1 MQQLFAVLNA
11 LPMALYARYGTDAH
25 VAAVIRSCYTPFNK
39 NICLKGVLE

>member
-25 VAAVIRSCYTPFNK
+25 IAAA
-39 NICLKGVLE
+39 L